1 VAGFVQP
8 DADVHIPSGSPRG
21 LPGRVA
27 GFPRQAAV
35 HLFPMDDF
43 FAGGTHRRLDFEHS
57 VDRVFPGCT
66 PIAVNVGWGALDPLD
81 ASRCPDEGEEN
92 PD

>member
-1 VAGFVQP
+1 
-8 DADVHIPSGSPRG
+8 
-21 LPGRVA
+21 
-27 GFPRQAAV
+27 
-35 HLFPMDDF
+35 MDDF